1 MVSSRSL
8 PTPRLSALALVLA
21 SVAASATLAAAP
33 ATAAPLADRPFG
45 HALGDGLAAGEL
57 GLGLSADLGAQQAQV
72 CADGETLFGIDV
84 SYYQGDIDWQQ
95 VAGDGVK
102 YAWIRVS
109 HSTQFLDPKF
119 QQNLAGAR
127 AAGIHAGVYQ
137 YFEPTEDPIA
147 QAELLLS
154 ELGPLEPGDLPP
166 MIDVESAKKVDKA
179 AYADAI
185 RAWLD
190 HVEAATG
197 ARPFIYTGYYYWKD
211 YVGTDEFVDHPL
223 WIANYNPGCPLI
235 PDYWP
240 TWKAHQFCDCGTIAG
255 IQGPVDS
262 NNWNG
267 DMADLL
273 DHTVGGAVCGDGK
286 CVFGEDPVSCPA
298 DCPPCGVIPPH
309 GATIEDGDACAELYG
324 DPQYWRLENVGH
336 AGSLRWT
343 NATDFDAPSNYAIWR
358 LFFAEAGLY
367 SLAAWVEPPFGE
379 SQAVRYIVRHAGG
392 ETVVPVD
399 QAAASGWVD
408 LGAFDFDAAADH
420 WVRIDDNTGE
430 ANDLEISIAFDA
442 LEVTRVDDAPDT
454 TTSTSGDGTGT
465 SGGDTGTGGDL
476 TTGADTGSGGS
487 TTGVAGTTGGDLTT
501 TTDSAG
507 LGGDED
513 EGCGCR
519 SADLSG
525 GGTLSLWALAL
536 LGARRRRRRRGA
548 RR

>member
-1 MVSSRSL
+1 MVTLRTLLSSS
-8 PTPRLSALALVLA
+8 LALVG
-21 SVAASATLAAAP
+21 VAALAPEAA
-33 ATAAPLADRPFG
+33 AAPLADRPFG
-45 HALGDGLAAGEL
+45 NVLGDGLGGFSSELALGE
-57 GLGLSADLGAQQAQV
+57 GLGPQQAKV

-84 SYYQGDIDWQQ
+84 SYYQGDIDWQK

-147 QAELLLS
+147 QANLLLD

-166 MIDVESAKKVDKA
+166 MIDVEAADKVNKA

-211 YVGTDEFVDHPL
+211 YVGTDEFIDHPL

-240 TWKAHQFCDCGTIAG
+240 TWKAHQFCDCGSIAG

-286 CVFGEDPVSCPA
+286 CVFGEDAVNCPA
-298 DCPPCGVIPPH
+298 DCPPCGTIPPH
-309 GATIEDGDACAELYG
+309 GATIDDGDACAELYG
-324 DPQYWRLENVGH
+324 DPQYWRHETAGH
-336 AGSLRWT
+336 GDSLYWT
-343 NATDFDAPSNYAIWR
+343 NATDFDTPSNYAVWR
-358 LFFAEAGLY
+358 LFFAESGLY
-367 SLAAWVEPPFGE
+367 SLAAWVEQPFGE
-379 SQAVRYIVRHAGG
+379 SQAVRYVVRHAGG

-399 QAAASGWVD
+399 QSSIDGWVD
-408 LGAFDFDAAADH
+408 LGEFDFDAAADH

-430 ANDLEISIAFDA
+430 QNDLEISITFDA
-442 LEVTRVDDAPDT
+442 LELTRVDDEPES
-454 TTSTSGDGTGT
+454 TTSTSGGSGGTGGTDGTGWT
-465 SGGDTGTGGDL
+465 DGSDSASASASGTDG
-476 TTGADTGSGGS
+476 GGS
-487 TTGVAGTTGGDLTT
+487 TTGVAGTSGGDGLTT
-501 TTDSAG
+501 TTDEPG
-507 LGGDED
+507 LSGDED
-513 EGCGCR
+513 GCGCR
-519 SADLSG
+519 SAGSG
-525 GGTLSLWALAL
+525 GGAGALLAL
-536 LGARRRRRRRGA
+536 TLLAVGRRRRR
-548 RR
+548 